1 LFIRSYI
8 KIIGPPIIEALKEL
22 EKIAID
28 MPEVC
33 IMDNIIRRDLAP
45 IIAGDLGGQKIK
57 THDFTVSGFFMERT
71 GVVVPVKRCF
81 NIISDHGMKL
91 GEYDFF
97 FEWRKE
103 PTSAQV
109 NNLISKIDEAF
120 KKIGCHYT
128 ITTK

>member
-1 LFIRSYI
+1 
-8 KIIGPPIIEALKEL
+8 
-22 EKIAID
+22 

-33 IMDNIIRRDLAP
+33 VMDHIIRRDLAP
-45 IIAGDLGGQKIK
+45 IIADDLGGSEFK
-57 THDFTVSGFFMERT
+57 THDFAISGFFMERT
-71 GVVVPVKRCF
+71 GVLVPVKRCS
-81 NIISDHGMKL
+81 NIISNHGAKL

-103 PTSAQV
+103 PTSSQV
-109 NNLISKIDEAF
+109 DDLISKIDKAF